1 MSIQGKSRG
10 FWASVGSVMVG
21 NILSRLVSVLLVVF
35 LIVFVLM
42 LRTCGEESL
51 VKENSFLVID
61 MTKEWSDNTAVPGDL
76 GLVVNAKAIVGLH
89 DILRLIDSA
98 SNDDRIA
105 GIILRVGDCPNGYA
119 SIREVRL
126 ALERFQEK
134 DKPIFAYG
142 DVVTQRGY
150 YLASVADRF
159 SMNAEGY
166 VLMRGFGA
174 ELTYFGE
181 LLQSKLKMDIQVFRP
196 DNNAFKSAVEPF
208 VQSQSS
214 PENKAQY
221 REILRGMYGVYAEDV
236 AASRGIETSSLDRAF
251 DGLSLRNPRALLAA
265 SLIDTIEPRFVFE
278 EFVLAHAGGDE
289 DGVKEV
295 SLGQYYNEVFSTF
308 DDEEE
313 DHIAIVYAQGSI
325 VDGKGNRDDIGG
337 DKFAEI
343 FHDLRKDDQ
352 VKGVVLRINSGG
364 GSALASEVMWQE
376 INALS
381 EVKPL
386 IISIGDVAASGGY
399 YMACGGDY
407 IYSESNAITGSIGV
421 FGIIPNVTAPLG
433 EFLGVYS
440 DTILLHDH
448 ATMNGV
454 TQPFSDYER
463 NVIQEGVNSTYELF
477 LNRVAD
483 GRNLPVDSVREIA
496 QGRVYTGHQALSIG
510 LIDAM
515 GGLDQAVS
523 HCIEEAELDKGVA
536 LKAYPNREIDG
547 LSLLMNAQELE
558 DEVKLVQSIGDY
570 VSSSLPFIIHRDMPQ
585 KNIYMMMPV
594 VMDVE

>member
-21 NILSRLVSVLLVVF
+21 NMLSRLLSVLLIVVLVIVVF
-35 LIVFVLM
+35 L
-42 LRTCGEESL
+42 LRGCGEESL
-51 VKENSFLVID
+51 LEEDSYLVID
-61 MTKEWSDNTAVPGDL
+61 MTKEWSENTAISGSL
-76 GLVVNAKAIVGLH
+76 GEVFDAEANVGLH
-89 DILRLIDSA
+89 DMLRLIDSA
-98 SNDDRIA
+98 SDDKRIL

-119 SIREVRL
+119 SIREVRQ

-134 DKPIFAYG
+134 DKPVFAYG

-196 DNNAFKSAVEPF
+196 DDNAFKSAVEPF
-208 VQSQSS
+208 VKNQSS

-221 REILRGMYGVYAEDV
+221 REILRGMYGVYAADV
-236 AASRGIETSSLDRAF
+236 AAARGIELSSLDNSF
-251 DGLSLRNPRALLAA
+251 NTLSLRNPRALLTS
-265 SLIDTIEPRFVFE
+265 SLIDTVEPKFAFE
-278 EFVLAHAGGDE
+278 EYILSKTGSDE
-289 DGVKEV
+289 DGLQEV
-295 SLGQYYNEVFSTF
+295 SLGQYYNEVISAV
-308 DDEEE
+308 DVEEK

-325 VDGKGNRDDIGG
+325 VDGKGSRDEIGG

-421 FGIIPNVTAPLG
+421 FGIIPNVTAPLE

-440 DTILLHDH
+440 DTILLHNH

-463 NVIQEGVNSTYELF
+463 KVIQDGVNSTYDLF
-477 LNRVAD
+477 LNRVSD
-483 GRNLPVDSVREIA
+483 GRSLAIDRVREIA
-496 QGRVYTGHQALSIG
+496 QGRVYTGNQALSIG
-510 LIDAM
+510 LIDEI
-515 GGLDQAVS
+515 GGLDKALGR
-523 HCIEEAELDKGVA
+523 CIEEAEQDKDIA
-536 LKAYPNREIDG
+536 LKAYPSREIDG
-547 LSLLMNAQELE
+547 LSLLVNSQELE
-558 DEVKLVQSIGDY
+558 DEVKLVESIGDY
-570 VSSSLPFIIHRDMPQ
+570 ISSSLPFIIHRDIPQ
-585 KNIYMMMPV
+585 KNIYMMMPF

>member
-1 MSIQGKSRG
+1 MSIQGKSKS
-10 FWASVGSVMVG
+10 FWKSVGSVIVA
-21 NILSRLVSVLLVVF
+21 NTLSRLLSLLLIIF
-35 LIVFVLM
+35 LIALVFI
-42 LRTCGEESL
+42 LRTCSDVSL
-51 VKENSFLVID
+51 VEQDSYLVID
-61 MTKEWSDNTAVPGDL
+61 ITQEWSENTAMPGDL
-76 GLVVNAKAIVGLH
+76 GFVFNAEANVGLH

-98 SNDDRIA
+98 SNDGRIA
-105 GIILRVGDCPNGYA
+105 GIILRMGDCPNGYA
-119 SIREVRL
+119 SIREVRQ

-134 DKPIFAYG
+134 GKPVFAYG
-142 DVVTQRGY
+142 DIVTQRGY
-150 YLASVADRF
+150 YLASVADRL

-196 DNNAFKSAVEPF
+196 DDNAFKSAVEPF
-208 VQSQSS
+208 IQNQSS

-221 REILRGMYGVYAEDV
+221 REILEGMYGVYAEDV
-236 AASRGIETSSLDRAF
+236 STSRGIEASSLDNSF
-251 DGLSLRNPRALLAA
+251 DKLSLRNPRALLAA
-265 SLIDTIEPRFVFE
+265 SLIDTVEPRFVFE
-278 EFVLAHAGGDE
+278 EFVLSHAGKDE
-289 DGVKEV
+289 DGIKEV
-295 SLGQYYNEVFSTF
+295 SLGQYYNEVLSPSNT
-308 DDEEE
+308 EEE

-325 VDGKGNRDDIGG
+325 IDGMGSRDEIGG

-381 EVKPL
+381 EAKPL
-386 IISIGDVAASGGY
+386 VISIGDVAASGGY

-421 FGIIPNVTAPLG
+421 FGIIPNVKAPLE

-440 DTILLHDH
+440 DTILLHEH

-463 NVIQEGVNSTYELF
+463 NVIQDGVNSTYDLF
-477 LNRVAD
+477 LNRVSE
-483 GRNLPVDSVREIA
+483 GRSLSIDRVREIA
-496 QGRVYTGHQALSIG
+496 QGRVYTGRQALSIG
-510 LIDAM
+510 LIDEI
-515 GGLDQAVS
+515 GGLDKALS
-523 HCIEEAELDKGVA
+523 HCIQKAELDKGVA
-536 LKAYPNREIDG
+536 LKAYPSREIDG
-547 LSLLMNAQELE
+547 LSLLMNSQELE
-558 DEVKLVQSIGDY
+558 DEAKIVEYIGDY

>member
-10 FWASVGSVMVG
+10 FWTSVGSVVVG
-21 NILSRLVSVLLVVF
+21 NMLSRLVFVLLVVF
-35 LIVFVLM
+35 LIVFVLI

-51 VKENSFLVID
+51 VEEDSYLVID
-61 MTKEWSDNTAVPGDL
+61 ITKEWSENTATSGNL
-76 GLVVNAKAIVGLH
+76 GEVFDAEAIVGLH
-89 DILRLIDSA
+89 DMLRLIDSA
-98 SNDDRIA
+98 SNDERIA

-119 SIREVRL
+119 SIREVRQ

-196 DNNAFKSAVEPF
+196 DDNAFKSAVEPF
-208 VQSQSS
+208 VQNQSS

-236 AASRGIETSSLDRAF
+236 TASRGIEMSSLDKSF

-265 SLIDTIEPRFVFE
+265 SLIDTVEPRFVFE
-278 EFVLAHAGGDE
+278 EFVLSHAGEDE
-289 DGVKEV
+289 DGVKEI
-295 SLGQYYNEVFSTF
+295 SLGQYYNEVFSTV
-308 DDEEE
+308 DNQEE

-325 VDGKGNRDDIGG
+325 VDGKGNRDEIGG
-337 DKFAEI
+337 DRFEEI
-343 FHDLRKDDQ
+343 FHDLRKNKK

-381 EVKPL
+381 QVKPL

-421 FGIIPNVTAPLG
+421 FGIVPNVTAPLE

-463 NVIQEGVNSTYELF
+463 KVIQDGVNSTYDLF
-477 LNRVAD
+477 LNRVSK
-483 GRNLPVDSVREIA
+483 GRSLAIDRVREIA
-496 QGRVYTGHQALSIG
+496 QGRVYTGRQALSIG
-510 LIDAM
+510 LIDEI

-523 HCIEEAELDKGVA
+523 HCIEEAELDKDVV
-536 LKAYPNREIDG
+536 LKAYPSKEIDG
-547 LSLLMNAQELE
+547 LSLLLNAQELE
-558 DEVKLVQSIGDY
+558 DEVKLLESIGDY
-570 VSSSLPFIIHRDMPQ
+570 VTSSLPFMIHRDMPQ

>member
-10 FWASVGSVMVG
+10 FWTSVGSVVVG
-21 NILSRLVSVLLVVF
+21 NMLSRLVFVLLVVF
-35 LIVFVLM
+35 LIVFVLI

-51 VKENSFLVID
+51 VEEDSYLVID
-61 MTKEWSDNTAVPGDL
+61 ITKEWSENTATSGNL
-76 GLVVNAKAIVGLH
+76 GGVFDAEAIVGLH
-89 DILRLIDSA
+89 DMLRLIDSA
-98 SNDDRIA
+98 SNDERIA

-119 SIREVRL
+119 SIREVRQ

-196 DNNAFKSAVEPF
+196 DDNAFKSAVEPF
-208 VQSQSS
+208 VQNQSS

-236 AASRGIETSSLDRAF
+236 TASRGIEMSSLDKSF

-265 SLIDTIEPRFVFE
+265 SLIDTVEPRFVFE
-278 EFVLAHAGGDE
+278 EFVLSHAGEDE
-289 DGVKEV
+289 DGVKEI
-295 SLGQYYNEVFSTF
+295 SLGQYYNEVFSTV
-308 DDEEE
+308 DNQEE

-325 VDGKGNRDDIGG
+325 VDGKGNRNEIGG
-337 DKFAEI
+337 DRFEEI
-343 FHDLRKDDQ
+343 FHDLRKNKK

-381 EVKPL
+381 QVKPL

-421 FGIIPNVTAPLG
+421 FGIVPNVTAPLE

-454 TQPFSDYER
+454 TQPFSDYECK
-463 NVIQEGVNSTYELF
+463 VIQDGVNSTYDLF
-477 LNRVAD
+477 LNRVSK
-483 GRNLPVDSVREIA
+483 GRSLAIDRVREIA
-496 QGRVYTGHQALSIG
+496 QGRVYTGRQALSIG
-510 LIDAM
+510 LIDEI

-523 HCIEEAELDKGVA
+523 HCIEEAELDKDVV
-536 LKAYPNREIDG
+536 LKAYPSREIDG
-547 LSLLMNAQELE
+547 LSLLLNAQELE
-558 DEVKLVQSIGDY
+558 DEVKLLESIGDY
-570 VSSSLPFIIHRDMPQ
+570 VTSSLPFMIHRDMPQ

>member
-10 FWASVGSVMVG
+10 FWTSVGSVVVG
-21 NILSRLVSVLLVVF
+21 NMLSRLVFVLLVVF
-35 LIVFVLM
+35 LIVFVLI

-51 VKENSFLVID
+51 VEEDTYLVID
-61 MTKEWSDNTAVPGDL
+61 ITKEWSENTATSGNL
-76 GLVVNAKAIVGLH
+76 GGVFDAEAIVGLH
-89 DILRLIDSA
+89 DMLRLIDSA
-98 SNDDRIA
+98 SNDERIA

-119 SIREVRL
+119 SIREVRQ

-196 DNNAFKSAVEPF
+196 DDNAFKSAVEPF
-208 VQSQSS
+208 VQNQSS

-236 AASRGIETSSLDRAF
+236 TASRGIEMSSLDKSF

-265 SLIDTIEPRFVFE
+265 SLIDTVEPRFVFE
-278 EFVLAHAGGDE
+278 EFVLSHAGEDE
-289 DGVKEV
+289 DGVKEI

-308 DDEEE
+308 DNQEE

-325 VDGKGNRDDIGG
+325 VDGKGNRNEIGG
-337 DKFAEI
+337 DRFEEI
-343 FHDLRKDDQ
+343 FHDLRKNKK

-381 EVKPL
+381 QVKPL

-421 FGIIPNVTAPLG
+421 FGIVPNVTAPLE

-463 NVIQEGVNSTYELF
+463 KVIQDGVNSTYDLF
-477 LNRVAD
+477 LNRVSK
-483 GRNLPVDSVREIA
+483 GRSLAIDRVREIA
-496 QGRVYTGHQALSIG
+496 QGRVYTGRQALSIG
-510 LIDAM
+510 LIDEI

-523 HCIEEAELDKGVA
+523 HCIEEAELDKDVV
-536 LKAYPNREIDG
+536 LKAYPSKEIDG
-547 LSLLMNAQELE
+547 LSLLLNAQELE
-558 DEVKLVQSIGDY
+558 DEVKLLESIGDY
-570 VSSSLPFIIHRDMPQ
+570 VTSSLPFMIHRDMPQ

>member
-10 FWASVGSVMVG
+10 FWTSVGSVVVG
-21 NILSRLVSVLLVVF
+21 NMLSRLVFVLLVVF
-35 LIVFVLM
+35 LIVFVLI

-51 VKENSFLVID
+51 VEEDSYLVID
-61 MTKEWSDNTAVPGDL
+61 ITKEWSENTATSGNL
-76 GLVVNAKAIVGLH
+76 GEVFDAEAIVGLH
-89 DILRLIDSA
+89 DMLRLIDSA
-98 SNDDRIA
+98 SNDERIA

-119 SIREVRL
+119 SIREVRQ

-196 DNNAFKSAVEPF
+196 DDNAFKSAVEPF
-208 VQSQSS
+208 VQNQSS

-236 AASRGIETSSLDRAF
+236 TASRGIEMSSLDKSF

-265 SLIDTIEPRFVFE
+265 SLIDTVEPRFVFE
-278 EFVLAHAGGDE
+278 EFVLSHAGEDE
-289 DGVKEV
+289 DGVKEI
-295 SLGQYYNEVFSTF
+295 SLGQYYNEVFSTV
-308 DDEEE
+308 DNQEE

-325 VDGKGNRDDIGG
+325 VDGKGNRNEIGG
-337 DKFAEI
+337 DRFEEI
-343 FHDLRKDDQ
+343 FHDLRKNKK

-381 EVKPL
+381 QVKPL

-421 FGIIPNVTAPLG
+421 FGIVPNVTAPLE

-463 NVIQEGVNSTYELF
+463 KVIQDGVNSTYDLF
-477 LNRVAD
+477 LNRVSK
-483 GRNLPVDSVREIA
+483 GRSLAIDRVREIA
-496 QGRVYTGHQALSIG
+496 QGRVYTGRQALSIG
-510 LIDAM
+510 LIDEI

-523 HCIEEAELDKGVA
+523 HCIEEAELDKDVV
-536 LKAYPNREIDG
+536 LKAYPSREIDG
-547 LSLLMNAQELE
+547 LSLLLNAQELE
-558 DEVKLVQSIGDY
+558 DEVKLLESIGDY
-570 VSSSLPFIIHRDMPQ
+570 VTSSLPFMIHRDMPQ

>member
-1 MSIQGKSRG
+1 MSIQGKSKG
-10 FWASVGSVMVG
+10 FWTSVGTVVVG
-21 NILSRLVSVLLVVF
+21 NMLSRLVSVLLVVF

-42 LRTCGEESL
+42 LRTCGDESL
-51 VKENSFLVID
+51 VEEDSFLVID
-61 MTKEWSDNTAVPGDL
+61 MTREWSDNTSVPGDL
-76 GLVVNAKAIVGLH
+76 GFVVNAEAIVGLH
-89 DILRLIDSA
+89 DMLRLIDSA

-119 SIREVRL
+119 SIREVRQ

-196 DNNAFKSAVEPF
+196 DDNAFKSAVEPF
-208 VQSQSS
+208 IQSQSS

-221 REILRGMYGVYAEDV
+221 REILRGMYGVYAEDI
-236 AASRGIETSSLDRAF
+236 AASRGIESSSLDKAF
-251 DGLSLRNPRALLAA
+251 DRLSLRNPRALLAA
-265 SLIDTIEPRFVFE
+265 SLIDTVEPRFVFE

-308 DDEEE
+308 ADEEE

-463 NVIQEGVNSTYELF
+463 NVIQEGVKSTYDLF

-496 QGRVYTGHQALSIG
+496 QGRVYTGRQALSIG

-523 HCIEEAELDKGVA
+523 HCIEEAELDKGIA

-558 DEVKLVQSIGDY
+558 DEVKLVKSIGDY

>member
-10 FWASVGSVMVG
+10 FWTSVGSVVVG
-21 NILSRLVSVLLVVF
+21 NMLSRLVFVLLVVF
-35 LIVFVLM
+35 LIVFVLI

-51 VKENSFLVID
+51 VEEDTYLVID
-61 MTKEWSDNTAVPGDL
+61 ITKEWSENTATSGNL
-76 GLVVNAKAIVGLH
+76 GGVFDAEAIVGLH
-89 DILRLIDSA
+89 DMLRLIDSA
-98 SNDDRIA
+98 SNDERIA

-119 SIREVRL
+119 SIREVRQ

-196 DNNAFKSAVEPF
+196 DDNAFKSAVEPF
-208 VQSQSS
+208 VQNQSS

-236 AASRGIETSSLDRAF
+236 TASRGIEMSSLDKSF

-265 SLIDTIEPRFVFE
+265 SLIDTVEPRFVFE
-278 EFVLAHAGGDE
+278 EFVLSHAGEDE
-289 DGVKEV
+289 DGVKEI
-295 SLGQYYNEVFSTF
+295 SLGQYYNEVFSTV
-308 DDEEE
+308 DNQEE

-325 VDGKGNRDDIGG
+325 VDGKGNRNEIGG
-337 DKFAEI
+337 DRFEEI
-343 FHDLRKDDQ
+343 FHDLRKNKK

-381 EVKPL
+381 QVKPL

-421 FGIIPNVTAPLG
+421 FGIVPNVTAPLE

-463 NVIQEGVNSTYELF
+463 KVIQDGVNSTYDLF
-477 LNRVAD
+477 LNRVSK
-483 GRNLPVDSVREIA
+483 GRSLAIDRVREIA
-496 QGRVYTGHQALSIG
+496 QGRVYTGRQALSIG
-510 LIDAM
+510 LIDEI

-523 HCIEEAELDKGVA
+523 HCIEQAELDKDVV
-536 LKAYPNREIDG
+536 LKAYPSKEIDG
-547 LSLLMNAQELE
+547 LSLLLNAQELE
-558 DEVKLVQSIGDY
+558 DEVKLLESIGDY
-570 VSSSLPFIIHRDMPQ
+570 VTSSLPFMIHRDMPQ